1 MEIYPLE
8 ENIHGKLW
16 VILRKP
22 ERGKFVRTPMD
33 ESISDF
39 SWGGNGSPRNGL

>member
-1 MEIYPLE
+1 MEICLLE

-22 ERGKFVRTPMD
+22 ERGKLETALID
-33 ESISDF
+33 ESISDC
-39 SWGGNGSPRNGL
+39 SW